1 MKSSGC
7 EYQYG
12 SKRKKRSEPSEKKL
26 RGAMPPVMLTVLALV
41 SAVMLMLSLFARV
54 RLTELNDENVAYRQE
69 AEELQEEN
77 RRLRIEYEFAQEL
90 DELEK
95 EAKSRLGMQSSLQ
108 RRPEEID
115 TPAEDKAMIID
126 NG

>member
-12 SKRKKRSEPSEKKL
+12 SKRKKRSEPPEKKL

-54 RLTELNDENVAYRQE
+54 RLTELNDENVAYRRE

-77 RRLRIEYEFAQEL
+77 RRLRIEYEFAQDL

-108 RRPEEID
+108 RRPEKID
-115 TPAEDKAMIID
+115 TPTEDKAMIID

>member
-1 MKSSGC
+1 
-7 EYQYG
+7 
-12 SKRKKRSEPSEKKL
+12 
-26 RGAMPPVMLTVLALV
+26 MPPVMLTVLALV

-69 AEELQEEN
+69 AEKLLEEN
-77 RRLRIEYEFAQEL
+77 RRLRIEYEFAQDL
-90 DELEK
+90 DELEN

-108 RRPEEID
+108 HRPEKID
-115 TPAEDKAMIID
+115 TPTEDKAMIID

>member
-54 RLTELNDENVAYRQE
+54 RLTELNDENVAYRRE

-77 RRLRIEYEFAQEL
+77 RRLRIEYEFAQDL

-108 RRPEEID
+108 RQPEKID
-115 TPAEDKAMIID
+115 TPTEDKAMIID

>member
-12 SKRKKRSEPSEKKL
+12 SKRKKRSELSEKKL

-69 AEELQEEN
+69 AEELLEEN
-77 RRLRIEYEFAQEL
+77 RRLRIEYEFAQDL

-115 TPAEDKAMIID
+115 TPTEDKAMIID

>member
-69 AEELQEEN
+69 AEELLEEN
-77 RRLRIEYEFAQEL
+77 RRLRIEYEFAQDL

-115 TPAEDKAMIID
+115 TPTEDKAMIID

>member
-12 SKRKKRSEPSEKKL
+12 SKRKKRSELSEKKL

-69 AEELQEEN
+69 AEELLEEN
-77 RRLRIEYEFAQEL
+77 RRLRIEYEFAQDL

-108 RRPEEID
+108 RRSEEID

>member
-54 RLTELNDENVAYRQE
+54 RLTELNDENVAYRRE
-69 AEELQEEN
+69 AEELLEEN

-115 TPAEDKAMIID
+115 TPTEDKAMIID

>member
-1 MKSSGC
+1 MKSSSC

-12 SKRKKRSEPSEKKL
+12 SKRKKRSEPPEKKL

-54 RLTELNDENVAYRQE
+54 RLTELNDENVAYRRE

-77 RRLRIEYEFAQEL
+77 RRLRIEYEFAQDL

-108 RRPEEID
+108 RRPEKID
-115 TPAEDKAMIID
+115 TPTEDKAMIID

>member
-54 RLTELNDENVAYRQE
+54 RLTELNDENVAYRRE

-77 RRLRIEYEFAQEL
+77 RRLRIEYEFAQDL

-108 RRPEEID
+108 RRPEKID
-115 TPAEDKAMIID
+115 TPTEDKAMIID

>member
-26 RGAMPPVMLTVLALV
+26 RGAMPPMMLALLALV
-41 SAVMLMLSLFARV
+41 SAVMLLLSLFARV

-108 RRPEEID
+108 RRSEEID
-115 TPAEDKAMIID
+115 TPTEDKAMIID

>member
-1 MKSSGC
+1 MKSFGC

-26 RGAMPPVMLTVLALV
+26 RGAMPPVMLALLAFV

-69 AEELQEEN
+69 AEELLEEN
-77 RRLRIEYEFAQEL
+77 RRLRIEYEFAQDL

-108 RRPEEID
+108 RRPEKID
-115 TPAEDKAMIID
+115 TPTEDKAMIID

>member
-12 SKRKKRSEPSEKKL
+12 SKRKKSSEPSEKKL
-26 RGAMPPVMLTVLALV
+26 RGAMPPVMLTLLALV

-54 RLTELNDENVAYRQE
+54 RLTELNDENVAYRRE

-77 RRLRIEYEFAQEL
+77 RRLRIEYEFAQDL

-108 RRPEEID
+108 RRPEKID
-115 TPAEDKAMIID
+115 TPTEDKAMIID

>member
-26 RGAMPPVMLTVLALV
+26 RGAMPPVMLALLALV

-69 AEELQEEN
+69 AEKLLEEN

-108 RRPEEID
+108 RRPEKID
-115 TPAEDKAMIID
+115 TPTEDKAMIID

>member
-26 RGAMPPVMLTVLALV
+26 RGAMPPVMLALLALV

-69 AEELQEEN
+69 AEKLLEEN
-77 RRLRIEYEFAQEL
+77 RRLRIEYEFAQDL

-108 RRPEEID
+108 RRPEKID
-115 TPAEDKAMIID
+115 TPTEDKAMIID

>member
-69 AEELQEEN
+69 AEELLEEN
-77 RRLRIEYEFAQEL
+77 RRLRIEYEFAQDL

>member
-26 RGAMPPVMLTVLALV
+26 RGAMPPVMLALLALV

>member
-1 MKSSGC
+1 
-7 EYQYG
+7 
-12 SKRKKRSEPSEKKL
+12 
-26 RGAMPPVMLTVLALV
+26 MPPVMLTLLALV

-69 AEELQEEN
+69 AEELLEEN
-77 RRLRIEYEFAQEL
+77 RRLRIEYEFAQDL

>member
-26 RGAMPPVMLTVLALV
+26 RGAMPPVMLTMLALV
-41 SAVMLMLSLFARV
+41 SAVMLLLSLFARV
-54 RLTELNDENVAYRQE
+54 RLTELNDENVAYRRE
-69 AEELQEEN
+69 AEELLEEN